1 MVSSARPNWTSGEEL
16 ATGVGAMRGRQ
27 LGTVLVRYMGFVLV
41 LCDHWWKEG
50 TCGKGVADVPSLL
63 SLHGGVGYGTTFLV
77 RLVFLGKEGV
87 LSKVRALRVRAH
99 HS

>member
-1 MVSSARPNWTSGEEL
+1 MISSVRPNWTSGEGL
-16 ATGVGAMRGRQ
+16 ATGVGAMHGRQ

-41 LCDHWWKEG
+41 LCGRWWKKSTYE
-50 TCGKGVADVPSLL
+50 KGVADVPSLL
-63 SLHGGVGYGTTFLV
+63 SLHDSVDCGTTFLV

-87 LSKVRALRVRAH
+87 LSKVRALKVRAH